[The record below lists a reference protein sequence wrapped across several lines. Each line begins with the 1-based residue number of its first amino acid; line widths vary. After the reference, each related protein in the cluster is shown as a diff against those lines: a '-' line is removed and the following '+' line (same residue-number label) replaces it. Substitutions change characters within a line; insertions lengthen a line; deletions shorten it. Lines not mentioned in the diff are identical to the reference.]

1 MSPKLT
7 RTFTLTEG
15 EVRCDDPSC
24 TIAQCGQCNIEQ
36 NRRKKVANAAR
47 RQAAAAAAAVVEKER
62 QVEEARRAEREG
74 KIHHFTYD
82 REEEHGTEE
91 HNIVMGNLIQMQ
103 VQAEVT
109 AEESSKEVDDE
120 FFEASTKKKESK
132 TKWNHTT
139 RLLLYNC
146 IAKYN
151 PFAAPVKK
159 EAWSSISEEMGKATI
174 GMNDRQKGDFRVKTD
189 GHGLEVF
196 YARQSELMH
205 KKFSTEGSASGQA
218 GAKITKEEHAEYAKL
233 ASCRAMEQEVI
244 AMKDRKREAKQALE
258 DLRND
263 KVTQAVRNA
272 CLDDKPVR
280 MKYFK
285 VLQTRVR
292 AAKLEASTWEKQN
305 AGLGKYGY
313 SEQQLQDIEQLQELT
328 QEHKQEFDSHTVL
341 ESDKDDVKVR
351 GGAVA
356 VAIAEIAK
364 KLPDAKTFSAI
375 DPATFAHTFFAAKRQ
390 HDVDTT
396 PKKRTLKD
404 KLDEVQEQ
412 LNEGVIDADEAE
424 EFKKKIKA
432 AFFLNDFAK

>member
-1 MSPKLT
+1 M
-7 RTFTLTEG
+7 
-15 EVRCDDPSC
+15 RCDDPSC

-36 NRRKKVANAAR
+36 NRRKKAANAAR
-47 RQAAAAAAAVVEKER
+47 RQAEATAAAEVEKER

-74 KIHHFTYD
+74 KKHHFTYD
-82 REEEHGTEE
+82 REEENGTEE
-91 HNIVMGNLIQMQ
+91 HNIVMGNMIQMQ
-103 VQAEVT
+103 VQAE
-109 AEESSKEVDDE
+109 EVDDDV
-120 FFEASTKKKESK
+120 FEPTKKKESK

-159 EAWSSISEEMGKATI
+159 EAWSTISEEMAKATI

-196 YARQSELMH
+196 YGRQSDLMH
-205 KKFSTEGSASGQA
+205 KKFSSEGSASGQA
-218 GAKITKEEHAEYAKL
+218 GAKVTKEEHAEYTKL
-233 ASCRAMEQEVI
+233 QACRAMEQDVI
-244 AMKDRKREAKQALE
+244 ARKDKKREAKQALE

-272 CLDDKPVR
+272 CLDDRPVR

-313 SEQQLQDIEQLQELT
+313 SEQQLQDIEQLQELK
-328 QEHKQEFDSHTVL
+328 QEHKQEFDSDTMP

-364 KLPDAKTFSAI
+364 KLPDAKTFSPI
-375 DPATFAHTFFAAKRQ
+375 DPATFANTFFAAKRQ
-390 HDVDTT
+390 HDVDMI

-404 KLDEVQEQ
+404 RLDEVQVQ
-412 LNEGVIDADEAE
+412 LDQGVIDADEAE